1 MISRD
6 ITVTIKQGNA
16 TMKEPL
22 TIYEG
27 DYGIEFSF
35 TLLKFQY
42 KFANTAENIISTL
55 NEDVLEAYT
64 TIVNPQG
71 DELSQQNGEVID
83 NTIKFTVT
91 KDMTDELTE
100 IGTYQLQF
108 HLICKHSEISVPP
121 ISFEVKERL
130 KGLKDFVEAI
140 VGTGVVGRCKIEHE

>member
-27 DYGIEFSF
+27 DYGIEFKF
-35 TLLKFQY
+35 TILKFQY
-42 KFANTAENIISTL
+42 KFANEAENVISTL
-55 NEDVLEAYT
+55 SDDVLEAYT

-71 DELSQQNGEVID
+71 DELSQQNGEVTD

-108 HLICKHSEISVPP
+108 HLICQHSEISVPP

-130 KGLKDFVEAI
+130 KGLKDFVAAI
-140 VGTGVVGRCKIEHE
+140 VGTGVVGRCRIEHE

>member
-6 ITVTIKQGNA
+6 ITVTIKQGKA

-130 KGLKDFVEAI
+130 KGLKDLVEAI
-140 VGTGVVGRCKIEHE
+140 VGTGIVGRCKIEHE

>member
-6 ITVTIKQGNA
+6 ITVTIEQGNA

-71 DELSQQNGEVID
+71 DELSQQNG
-83 NTIKFTVT
+83 
-91 KDMTDELTE
+91 
-100 IGTYQLQF
+100 
-108 HLICKHSEISVPP
+108 
-121 ISFEVKERL
+121 
-130 KGLKDFVEAI
+130 
-140 VGTGVVGRCKIEHE
+140 

>member
-6 ITVTIKQGNA
+6 ITVTIKQGKA

-42 KFANTAENIISTL
+42 KFANTAENLISTL

-108 HLICKHSEISVPP
+108 HLICEHSEISVPP

-130 KGLKDFVEAI
+130 KGLKDFVQAI
-140 VGTGVVGRCKIEHE
+140 VGTGVVGRCRIEHE

>member
-100 IGTYQLQF
+100 IGTYKLQF
-108 HLICKHSEISVPP
+108 HLICEHSEISVPP
-121 ISFEVKERL
+121 IEFEVKERL
-130 KGLKDFVEAI
+130 KGLKDFVAAI
-140 VGTGVVGRCKIEHE
+140 VGTGVVGRTRIEKE